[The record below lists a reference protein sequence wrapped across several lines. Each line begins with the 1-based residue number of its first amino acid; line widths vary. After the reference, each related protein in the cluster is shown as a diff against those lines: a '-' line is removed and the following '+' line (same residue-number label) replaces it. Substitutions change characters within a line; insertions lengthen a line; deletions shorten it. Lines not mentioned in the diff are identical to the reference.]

1 MANKVKF
8 GLSKCYYAKITVTGT
23 TVSYGTPVAMLGA
36 VSMSFD
42 PSGSASNFAAD
53 NLAAYYT
60 SGGAVGY
67 SGDLEM
73 ALIGDDFKKD
83 ILGYLEDNNGV
94 LYETDSPATSN
105 FALLFQFDGD
115 AKNTRHVLYN
125 CSATRVPL
133 NSETTGETKDPTT
146 DSITITASPA
156 LDTAIVHA
164 YLEDDSSA
172 NYTGWYS
179 AVYTVTA

>member
-8 GLSKCYYAKITVTGT
+8 GLSKCYYAKVTVSGT

-36 VSMSFD
+36 VSMSLD
-42 PSGSASNFAAD
+42 PSGSATNFAAD
-53 NLAAYYT
+53 NLANYY
-60 SGGAVGY
+60 SSAGANGY
-67 SGDLEM
+67 NGDLEM
-73 ALIGDDFKKD
+73 ALIGDNFKKD
-83 ILGYLEDNNGV
+83 ILGYLADTNGV
-94 LYETDSPATSN
+94 IYEPEAPVTSN

-125 CSATRVPL
+125 CTAGRVPL
-133 NSETTGETKDPTT
+133 NSETTADTKEPTT
-146 DSITITASPA
+146 DTIEITAGQA
-156 LDTAIVHA
+156 LDTGITHA
-164 YLEDDSSA
+164 YLEDDGTA